1 MFSTVYRY
9 KTFQAS
15 KGLDV
20 ELSNVKILSIR
31 LKTES
36 KRNIQAV
43 IFMTYQPPPPPPPP
57 LAQKKSIGKG
67 VTIAI
72 VIIAIVML
80 AIVAYAFL
88 PKLSGLAGPNP
99 QITMTNG
106 REGFSGLNYVYY
118 VDATVKNN
126 GASGY
131 VTVFG
136 EINGAGRYEQKSTNL
151 YLENG
156 QSQSITLTFDI
167 SVLGSLSNPS
177 ISYRA
182 WANPS

>member
-1 MFSTVYRY
+1 
-9 KTFQAS
+9 
-15 KGLDV
+15 
-20 ELSNVKILSIR
+20 
-31 LKTES
+31 
-36 KRNIQAV
+36 
-43 IFMTYQPPPPPPPP
+43 MTYPLPPPPPP

-67 VTIAI
+67 VTIA
-72 VIIAIVML
+72 VVVIAIIVL

-88 PKLSGLAGPNP
+88 PKLSGPDP

-131 VTVFG
+131 VTVYG